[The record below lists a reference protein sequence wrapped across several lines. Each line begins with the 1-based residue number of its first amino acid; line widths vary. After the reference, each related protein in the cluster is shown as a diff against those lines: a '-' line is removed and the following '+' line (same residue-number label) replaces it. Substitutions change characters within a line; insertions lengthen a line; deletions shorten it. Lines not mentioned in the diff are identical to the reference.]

1 MSSTP
6 RKPPASKPN
15 NLNSPNSNVPP
26 EAEVNP
32 PVVEKEQ
39 WKYGDVKVTTPGVGK
54 VSIVIH

>member
-6 RKPPASKPN
+6 QRGKQVPQPN
-15 NLNSPNSNVPP
+15 PNSNKTP
-26 EAEVNP
+26 EATATP

>member
-1 MSSTP
+1 MSSTQP
-6 RKPPASKPN
+6 RKQPNPKPLN
-15 NLNSPNSNVPP
+15 NNVPP

-39 WKYGDVKVTTPGVGK
+39 WKYGDVKVTIPGVGK